1 MTGQQQPQLV
11 RSYDPTMRE
20 WTYTEL
26 GRRFFANK
34 TVQYIVSIPVNIYGT
49 RKDDQGSYERRTQ
62 LPVNVLGLEK
72 MEIGMLLSKREAS
85 EQLKGKGPGANWV
98 APSGRGQPRHL
109 RVFR

>member
-1 MTGQQQPQLV
+1 MPRRVNFDPEQVPTREPGSEREFIRAAGQKQPQLV
-11 RSYDPTMRE
+11 RSYDPTMSE

-34 TVQYIVSIPVNIYGT
+34 TVQYIVSILVKIYGT

-72 MEIGMLLSKREAS
+72 MERNAP
-85 EQLKGKGPGANWV
+85 EQAGGV
-98 APSGRGQPRHL
+98 
-109 RVFR
+109 